1 MIDLNNKNLVII
13 VIVSLIIFNLF
24 AILLKKK
31 NLRWV
36 LYFFISTGL
45 KKLIVFYHLIK

>member
-31 NLRWV
+31 IKMG
-36 LYFFISTGL
+36 FIL
-45 KKLIVFYHLIK
+45 FYIDRIKKN

>member
-31 NLRWV
+31 K
-36 LYFFISTGL
+36 FKMGFIL
-45 KKLIVFYHLIK
+45 FYIDRIKKINSILSLN

>member
-24 AILLKKK
+24 AILLKK
-31 NLRWV
+31 LRWV
-36 LYFFISTGL
+36 LYFFYIDRI
-45 KKLIVFYHLIK
+45 KKINNILSLN